1 MAEPLHRV
9 LLTGASGFV
18 GRALRSRLAASVDAF
33 SFGSG
38 DWRARLDA
46 APLAHAAVIHLAARA
61 HSAGTEAQ
69 FHDDNVEK
77 TRALAEAALRAG
89 ARRFVFLSSL
99 KVHGEDSGARA
110 FGRDDPLDPRDAY
123 ARSKAA
129 AEQALMD
136 VASRG
141 LPVAI
146 VRSPLVYGPGAR
158 ANLGAL
164 LRIARSPWPLPF
176 ASLDAP
182 RSFVHVEDLAELLV
196 LAASRPEAIGKRYI
210 AAHRDG
216 ASVREVVTLMRRALG
231 RGANLW
237 PIPPRAIET
246 LGAWIGQGEKAR
258 RLTRPLLGDPS
269 AAEGELGWRA
279 RVTIGEAVEDLVRGR
294 VAGAKP

>member
-1 MAEPLHRV
+1 MAEPFHRV

-18 GRALRSRLAASVDAF
+18 GRALRSRLPASVDAV
-33 SFGSG
+33 SFGSAN
-38 DWRARLDA
+38 WRVRLDA
-46 APLAHAAVIHLAARA
+46 APLVDAAVIHLAARA

-69 FHDDNVEK
+69 FHNDNVEK
-77 TRALAEAALRAG
+77 TRALADAALRAG
-89 ARRFVFLSSL
+89 ARRFVFVSSL
-99 KVHGEDSGARA
+99 KVHGEESAGRGFA
-110 FGRDDPLDPRDAY
+110 RDDPFDPRDAY

-141 LPVAI
+141 LAVSI
-146 VRSPLVYGPGAR
+146 VRSPLVYGAGAR
-158 ANLGAL
+158 GNLAAL
-164 LRIARSPWPLPF
+164 LRIAASPWPLPF
-176 ASLDAP
+176 AALDAP
-182 RSFVHVEDLAELLV
+182 RSFVHVDDLVELIV
-196 LAASRPEAIGKRYI
+196 LAASRPEAAGKRYI

-231 RGANLW
+231 RGAHLW
-237 PIPPRAIET
+237 PLAPRAVEA
-246 LGAWIGQGEKAR
+246 LGALVGQGEKVR

-279 RVTIGEAVEDLVRGR
+279 RVSIGEAVEDLVRGR